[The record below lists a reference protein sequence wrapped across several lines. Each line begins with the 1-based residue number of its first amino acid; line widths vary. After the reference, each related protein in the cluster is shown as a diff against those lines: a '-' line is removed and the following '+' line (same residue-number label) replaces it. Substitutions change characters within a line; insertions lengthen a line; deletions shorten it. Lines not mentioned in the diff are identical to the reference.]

1 MNPTSSKLYYSVCPL
16 LPWNLQSHIPP
27 NLSSIY
33 LYLISLYLSRSQTS
47 IQFRKLP
54 VQPQGRQRQTHPKM
68 LVDLKLKDSETSHR
82 PFLLGQTA
90 RVSNRPV
97 DSTKKQV
104 HLGWLHMRPI
114 WWHLQNHLTIP
125 EALEKVPPPPPKSL
139 HPYLKWW
146 LQEANVQGWHVHPLS
161 HALQIVTATDN
172 TTVVVYINKEGGMRL
187 GPLCALLWSIL
198 TWCSRKWV
206 TLKAQNIPS
215 QLNVVAE
222 KLSRLNQFIQIE
234 WSLLPEAFN
243 MICKGWHQ
251 ACLL

>member
-1 MNPTSSKLYYSVCPL
+1 MIPTSSKLYYSVCPL

-33 LYLISLYLSRSQTS
+33 LYLIYLYLSRSQTS

-125 EALEKVPPPPPKSL
+125 EALEKVPPPKVSPSI
-139 HPYLKWW
+139 LKMVAPGSQCPRLACTPTQPCSSDCHSDRQHYSSCLYKQGRRHEVGPTLCPIMEDSDLV
-146 LQEANVQGWHVHPLS
+146 LQEMGN
-161 HALQIVTATDN
+161 
-172 TTVVVYINKEGGMRL
+172 
-187 GPLCALLWSIL
+187 
-198 TWCSRKWV
+198 
-206 TLKAQNIPS
+206 
-215 QLNVVAE
+215 
-222 KLSRLNQFIQIE
+222 
-234 WSLLPEAFN
+234 
-243 MICKGWHQ
+243 
-251 ACLL
+251 